1 MNDRPRRLVV
11 LFVAF
16 ALAASLLMKG
26 RAVSLTGDV
35 AAFLPGGKEKP
46 DTITIRINGPLISP
60 GIYQV
65 PKAKQGATVT
75 NMTLVISGN
84 NLRINGNIVE
94 NVYSG
99 DVVAFMRKG
108 RKCVEISKEKMSVSE
123 KMLLGIPL
131 DPNRMSTSDWENL
144 PGIGPV
150 MADRIVMDRQING
163 GFSSVR
169 DLMRVSGIGEARVKQ
184 IERYFRHDL
193 TY

>member
-150 MADRIVMDRQING
+150 MAGRIVMDRQING

>member
-1 MNDRPRRLVV
+1 MNDRPRRVV
-11 LFVAF
+11 MLFVAF

-35 AAFLPGGKEKP
+35 AAFLPGGKENP

-65 PKAKQGATVT
+65 PKAKEGATVT
-75 NMTLVISGN
+75 NMTLVVSGN
-84 NLRINGNIVE
+84 NLRLNGSIVE

-99 DVVAFMRKG
+99 DVVTFLRRERKH
-108 RKCVEISKEKMSVSE
+108 VEISREKMSVSE

-131 DPNRMSTSDWENL
+131 DPNRMSASDWEDL

-150 MADRIVMDRQING
+150 MADRIVKDRQING
-163 GFSSVR
+163 GFSSIR
-169 DLMRVSGIGEARVKQ
+169 DLMRVPGIGEVRVKQ
-184 IERYFRHDL
+184 FEHYFRYDL

>member
-1 MNDRPRRLVV
+1 MNDRPRRLV
-11 LFVAF
+11 LLIVAF
-16 ALAASLLMKG
+16 ALAASILMKG

-65 PKAKQGATVT
+65 PKAKEGATVT
-75 NMTLVISGN
+75 NMTLVVSGN
-84 NLRINGNIVE
+84 NLRINGSIVE

-99 DVVAFMRKG
+99 DVIAFMRKG
-108 RKCVEISKEKMSVSE
+108 QKHAEISREKMSVSE
-123 KMLLGIPL
+123 EMLLGIPL
-131 DPNRMSTSDWENL
+131 DPNRMSASDWENL

-169 DLMRVSGIGEARVKQ
+169 DLLRVSGIGEVRVKQ

>member
-1 MNDRPRRLVV
+1 
-11 LFVAF
+11 
-16 ALAASLLMKG
+16 MKG

-65 PKAKQGATVT
+65 PKAKEGATVT
-75 NMTLVISGN
+75 NMTLVVSGN
-84 NLRINGNIVE
+84 NLRINGSIVE

-99 DVVAFMRKG
+99 DVIAFMRKG
-108 RKCVEISKEKMSVSE
+108 QKHAEISREKMSVSE
-123 KMLLGIPL
+123 EMLLGIPL
-131 DPNRMSTSDWENL
+131 DPNRMSASDWENL

-169 DLMRVSGIGEARVKQ
+169 DLLRVSGIGEVRVKQ